1 MAGPRTSDKFTVM
14 SDRSMLQSYLPIL
27 IQGVLVVAVG
37 SAILGV
43 SRLIGVKRPTREKLS
58 PYECGIAPVG
68 DARERFSVSF
78 YLVGMLFILFDVE
91 AVFLYPWAV
100 VYKSLKWFG
109 FVEMFL
115 FIAIL
120 MAGYLY
126 LWKKGA
132 LDWSR

>member
-1 MAGPRTSDKFTVM
+1 
-14 SDRSMLQSYLPIL
+14 MLQSYLPIL
-27 IQGVLVVAVG
+27 IQVVLASIVAG
-37 SAILGV
+37 AILGV
-43 SRLIGVKRPTREKLS
+43 STLVGVRRPTREKLS
-58 PYECGIAPVG
+58 PYECGITPVG

-78 YLVGMLFILFDVE
+78 YLIGMLFILFDVE

-115 FIAIL
+115 YIVIL
-120 MAGYLY
+120 LAGYVY
-126 LWKKGA
+126 IWKKGA